1 MEEFEGSLQT
11 EVVSIL
17 RQALLLVEKCFQTI
31 QSLFRCW
38 SSALQDCSVE

>member
-1 MEEFEGSLQT
+1 MEEFEGSLQR

-17 RQALLLVEKCFQTI
+17 RQALLLVEKCLQNM

-38 SSALQDCSVE
+38 TSALQDHSLE